1 MRRKELSKGTQ
12 FYTLTLWSFDQ
23 AFLVPL
29 VSQTLV
35 SVCQSSYCSIVKL
48 QLLYSL
54 SVVISSPFLC
64 WFIYRTVGPTGWY
77 TGRTEKACISQV
89 TALRSYLLFVNPIV
103 CVHPCITQLQ
113 ATLDKYHTIVSG
125 IMIEFPSL
133 AVVVA
138 YPLSQ

>member
-1 MRRKELSKGTQ
+1 MRRKELSKGMQ
-12 FYTLTLWSFDQ
+12 FYTLTLWPFDQ

-77 TGRTEKACISQV
+77 SGRTEKACISQV

-103 CVHPCITQLQ
+103 CAPITQSQ
-113 ATLDKYHTIVSG
+113 ATLGKYHTIVSG
-125 IMIEFPSL
+125 TMIEFPLL